1 MKKKKNSVDVEIF
14 DVFCEKRDED
24 NNAELPFGT
33 TSKSGKRRNKGR
45 AYRRRMERQHIQ
57 KYRDRDKYSNSLGS
71 AYLKEKTIGDEDNV
85 VGFYI
90 GYPKR
95 SNAKTYFKRVSN
107 KKVRRERSLPPKGN
121 KYRRAF
127 DYWHTLY

>member
-1 MKKKKNSVDVEIF
+1 MNLEEKIVMCEMSCEDCRENCEIKQ
-14 DVFCEKRDED
+14 DYMPSTK
-24 NNAELPFGT
+24 G
-33 TSKSGKRRNKGR
+33 GKRRNKGR